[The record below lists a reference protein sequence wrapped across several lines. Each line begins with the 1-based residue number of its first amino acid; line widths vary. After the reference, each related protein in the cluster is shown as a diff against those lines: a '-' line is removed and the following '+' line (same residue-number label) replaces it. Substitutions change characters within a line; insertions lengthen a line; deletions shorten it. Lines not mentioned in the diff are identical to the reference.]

1 MNAANLDESKGD
13 WQQLSDLDHLWLSIL
28 DMDDTAKAADVL
40 FKFAT
45 NEKNRSAPRRCGF
58 SYLRPAGRA
67 PHLFVFR
74 RFQRGSIGGTYKIGQ
89 PDVGPHAEGG
99 GDSDVIIL
107 FSLRPYRGGAICE
120 ILDENQEVLST
131 MTLDGTNELH
141 MAA

>member
-13 WQQLSDLDHLWLSIL
+13 WHQLSNPDHLWLSMR
-28 DMDDTAKAADVL
+28 DMGDTAKAADVL

-45 NEKNRSAPRRCGF
+45 NEKNCSAPRRCGF

-67 PHLFVFR
+67 LHLFFFR
-74 RFQRGSIGGTYKIGQ
+74 RFQRGSHRGHLQDSPAGRRAPCRGR
-89 PDVGPHAEGG
+89 

-107 FSLRPYRGGAICE
+107 FSLRPYHGGAICE